1 MDTKPPK
8 NNNLK
13 IFFIKLV
20 SISIAI
26 IIVLNALFNLLLA
39 DKIEKID
46 KFLLLTEVQERK
58 ELGDRIRNDL
68 KDLLK
73 KDKLINEDDKVLL
86 FKLYKKLKL
95 EFKNIE

>member
-26 IIVLNALFNLLLA
+26 IVVLNALFNLLLA
-39 DKIEKID
+39 DKIEKLD

>member
-26 IIVLNALFNLLLA
+26 IVVLNALFNLLLA

-58 ELGDRIRNDL
+58 ELGDRLRNDL

>member
-26 IIVLNALFNLLLA
+26 IVVLNALFNLLLA

-86 FKLYKKLKL
+86 FKLYKKL
-95 EFKNIE
+95 

>member
-86 FKLYKKLKL
+86 FRLYKKLKL

>member
-26 IIVLNALFNLLLA
+26 IVVLNALFNLLLA

-73 KDKLINEDDKVLL
+73 LPQQTQLMLHEAQ
-86 FKLYKKLKL
+86 
-95 EFKNIE
+95 

>member
-26 IIVLNALFNLLLA
+26 IVVLNALFNLLLA

-68 KDLLK
+68 KDLLM

>member
-26 IIVLNALFNLLLA
+26 IVVLNALFNLLLA

>member
-58 ELGDRIRNDL
+58 ELGDRLRNDL